1 MMPAVRARIGWW
13 AVWWLALLGL
23 WLLLVTVS
31 VQELAAG
38 MIAAA
43 LGAAGAEIVHAQ
55 GLVRFDPDPR
65 WFLRIWKL
73 PRSVV
78 RDCWLVS
85 AALWRHLRGHSINS
99 GFRAIPFDRGG
110 DDARASAR
118 RALTV
123 LAISVSPNSIVVGID
138 EEADLM
144 LVHQLIP
151 APKERAEEEVY
162 ADL

>member
-1 MMPAVRARIGWW
+1 VRARIGWW
-13 AVWWLALLGL
+13 LASWIALLAL

-31 VQELAAG
+31 LSELVAG

-43 LGAAGAEIVHAQ
+43 IAATAVEVVRAQ

-73 PRSVV
+73 PRSIV
-78 RDCWLVS
+78 RDCWLLSV
-85 AALWRHLRGHSINS
+85 ALVRHLTGRPVNS
-99 GFRAIPFDRGG
+99 GFRAIPFRSGG
-110 DDARASAR
+110 DDSRSSAR
-118 RALTV
+118 RALVV
-123 LAISVSPNSIVVGID
+123 LAISVSPNSIVIGID

-151 APKERAEEEVY
+151 APKSDAEREIY

>member
-1 MMPAVRARIGWW
+1 
-13 AVWWLALLGL
+13 VWWLALLGL

-31 VQELAAG
+31 LAELIAG
-38 MIAAA
+38 MVAAA
-43 LGAAGAEIVHAQ
+43 IGATAAEVVHAQ
-55 GLVRFDPDPR
+55 GLVRFDPDPH

-73 PRSVV
+73 PRSIV
-78 RDCWLVS
+78 RDCWLLTT
-85 AALWRHLRGHSINS
+85 ALVRHLRGVPVNS
-99 GFRAIPFDRGG
+99 GFRAIPFRRGG
-110 DDARASAR
+110 EDARASAR
-118 RALTV
+118 RALVV

-151 APKERAEEEVY
+151 APKPRAEREVY